1 MRPLPFSL
9 TDSLSIS
16 TSSQLVYSGVVASS
30 SSELLSDTCR
40 IFPPFLV
47 LWGLG
52 GGGRTD
58 SDWSELR
65 ESFLNMLSIFSLL
78 VLRTAE
84 LGSKWC
90 CCLLMGSPPTP
101 RSPLRRSPDR
111 SPSTGLRCGVGGLWL
126 EVLWPPRPGPMGP
139 GEERS
144 TE

>member
-1 MRPLPFSL
+1 MKHS
-9 TDSLSIS
+9 S
-16 TSSQLVYSGVVASS
+16 TLQLLVYSGVVASS

-84 LGSKWC
+84 LGSRWC
-90 CCLLMGSPPTP
+90 CCLLEGSP

-126 EVLWPPRPGPMGP
+126 ELLWPPIGP
-139 GEERS
+139 GEQRS